1 MKMITNSKISPTDE
15 YPVDYIP
22 LPKPIADGVEHLANI
37 SIQTS
42 PSGTVETNRDWQI
55 FVDVYK
61 VWKLSYPDLYK
72 EFLRSVDIY
81 RTEYRRAGNKGM
93 KKDGDAFIQNRL
105 EMPETLHK
113 MINVMF
119 PRVVYDRK
127 FIDRLIKEL
136 PEFKISS

>member
-1 MKMITNSKISPTDE
+1 MKIITNSKSSPKDE
-15 YPVDYIP
+15 YPVDYIQ

-81 RTEYRRAGNKGM
+81 RTEYRRAGKIGR
-93 KKDGDAFIQNRL
+93 ASCR
-105 EMPETLHK
+105 E
-113 MINVMF
+113 
-119 PRVVYDRK
+119 RV
-127 FIDRLIKEL
+127 
-136 PEFKISS
+136 